1 MVIELAKILVFPG
14 LVFLFAY
21 AMFAQWLDRKLY
33 ARMQNRV
40 GPRFI
45 QPLADIVKL
54 FSKETIIPKSVDPVL
69 FRILPY
75 FAFAAVATS
84 FLFLPIMDSPITSI
98 DGDLVIVAYLLT
110 IPTLV
115 LSLSGWVSA
124 TPYSIIGG
132 IRCLS
137 QLFSY
142 EVPYF
147 LSLLTPALMLG
158 TWNINEISKGLP
170 GMIVAHPI
178 YILPVAVAFMV
189 GIIAL
194 QGKLERKP
202 FDIADAETEI
212 VAGPFT
218 EYSGR
223 LFGIFRLSLDMEMIV
238 GVSLLVAVFL
248 GGVYPF
254 SGALAIVSYLVKT
267 IFVLFIL
274 AYIKTAVARIKI
286 NQMIDFGWMVLAPLS
301 LLGILLVVLL
311 HMGGIL

>member
-238 GVSLLVAVFL
+238 GGSLLVAVFL

-311 HMGGIL
+311 HMGG